1 MKFTDGL
8 WLDLEKYKIQI
19 PRENYD
25 TVVKD
30 DKVIMHGPFM
40 KIERRGNTLN
50 NGQMTVELEAVMDGV
65 IKVRM
70 MHSKGSNSK
79 TPNFVLSEKNIK
91 SQIEKTDDTTILKAG
106 NLSATINTKGQ
117 WGITFKHKDKVLTRS
132 FGKSMAY
139 ITSDDGETYIRE
151 QLNVDVQENIYG
163 LGERFTAFVKNGQT
177 VDCWNA
183 DGGTDSDQTYKNI
196 PFYISNKGYG
206 VFVNHPEK
214 VSFEV
219 CNEVV
224 SKCQFSVSGEVLE
237 YFIIGGESV
246 KDTVKKY
253 TDLTGKPTL
262 PPAWTFGLWLT
273 TSFTTD
279 YNEKVVLSFIDG
291 MLEREIPLSAFHFDS
306 FWMKEFEW
314 CNFEWDDRVFSDP
327 VKLLQDIHARGI
339 KTCVWINPYI
349 AQKSPLFEEGF
360 ENGYFVKTGNG
371 DVWQW
376 DNWQAGM
383 GLVDFTNP
391 KAKAWF
397 QGYLEKLCDMGV
409 DSFKTDFGERIP
421 VAESFYGAKAVK
433 YGIKYHDNSDADKM
447 HNFYTYLYNE
457 AVFEVLEKKYGK
469 NQACLFARSATVGG
483 QKFPVHW
490 GGDNLSNYASMAES
504 LRGGLSLSLAG
515 FGYWSHDI
523 GGFEAGCTSDIYKR
537 WTQFGLLS
545 SHSRYHGSS
554 EYKVPWL
561 YGDEA
566 VEVSKKFTKL
576 KLSLMPYLFKNA
588 VVASKVGY
596 PMMRPLIMEF
606 EDDLV
611 VPFVDTEFM
620 LGDNLLVAPIFNDEG
635 IAKYYLPEGK
645 WTNLLTNEVKLGGK
659 YYKEVFDY
667 FTLPLMVKENS
678 VIITGKSDTVAD
690 YEYED
695 NFTLNLYEL
704 QENAIIE
711 EQLYNNIGELVTSIK
726 VTKVNNCIDIVFDNP
741 KGISNYNVNLKNV
754 FKISENSAGELKD
767 TEQGILITG
776 LKDAVTIGL

>member
-8 WLDLEKYKIQI
+8 WQDIEKYKIQI
-19 PRENYD
+19 PKENYD
-25 TVVKD
+25 TVIKN

-40 KIERRGNTLN
+40 KVERRGNTLN
-50 NGQMTVELEAVMDGV
+50 NGLMVVELEAVMDGI

-70 MHSKGSNSK
+70 SHNRGSRAK
-79 TPNFVLSEKNIK
+79 TPEFVLSEKTIN
-91 SQIEKTDDTTILKAG
+91 SQIEQTENSIVLKAG
-106 NLSATINTKGQ
+106 NLSATISTDGQ
-117 WGITFKHKDKVLTRS
+117 WGITFKHNEKVLTKS
-132 FGKSMAY
+132 VGKSMAY
-139 ITSDDGETYIRE
+139 ITSDDGETYLRE
-151 QLNVDVQENIYG
+151 QLTVDVQENIYG
-163 LGERFTAFVKNGQT
+163 LGERFTAFVKNGQV
-177 VDCWNA
+177 VDMWNA

-214 VSFEV
+214 VSYEV
-219 CNEVV
+219 CSEVV
-224 SKCQFSVSGEVLE
+224 SKCQFSVPGEVLE
-237 YFIIGGESV
+237 YYIIGGEGV

-262 PPAWTFGLWLT
+262 PPAWSFGLWLT
-273 TSFTTD
+273 TSFTTN

-291 MLEREIPLSAFHFDS
+291 MLEREIPLSAFHFDC

-327 VKLLQDIHARGI
+327 ERLIQDIHDRGI

-349 AQKSPLFEEGF
+349 AQKSALFDEGF
-360 ENGYFVKTGNG
+360 ENDYFVKTGDG

-391 KAKAWF
+391 EAKAWF
-397 QGYLEKLCDMGV
+397 QSYLEKLCDMGV

-421 VAESFYGAKAVK
+421 VEDMFYGAKAVK
-433 YGIKYHDNSDADKM
+433 HGIKYYDNSNAEKM

-490 GGDNLSNYASMAES
+490 GGDNLSNYPSMAES
-504 LRGGLSLSLAG
+504 LRGGLSLALAG

-523 GGFEAGCTSDIYKR
+523 GGFEAGCTPDIYKR

-545 SHSRYHGSS
+545 SHSRYHGNS

-566 VEVSKKFTKL
+566 VEVTKKFTKL

-588 VVASKVGY
+588 VVAATVGY

-606 EDDLV
+606 ENDFV
-611 VPFVDTEFM
+611 VPFVDTEYM
-620 LGDNLLVAPIFNDEG
+620 LGDNLLVAPVLNPEG
-635 IAKYYLPEGK
+635 VVSYYLPEGR
-645 WTNLLTNEVKLGGK
+645 WTNLLTGEVKEGRQ
-659 YYKEVFDY
+659 YYTETFDY
-667 FTLPLMVKENS
+667 FNLPLMVRENS
-678 VIITGKSDTVAD
+678 VIITGKCDTMAD
-690 YEYED
+690 YDYED
-695 NFTLNLYEL
+695 NFTLNLFEL
-704 QENAIIE
+704 KENAVIK
-711 EQLYNNIGELVTSIK
+711 EQLYNNKGELVSNIIVSFKNNSLNIDFDNKKEINTYNVYLRNIPEISKTSAG
-726 VTKVNNCIDIVFDNP
+726 KVNET
-741 KGISNYNVNLKNV
+741 
-754 FKISENSAGELKD
+754 EN
-767 TEQGILITG
+767 GILITG
-776 LKDAVTIGL
+776 LTDSIIIEL